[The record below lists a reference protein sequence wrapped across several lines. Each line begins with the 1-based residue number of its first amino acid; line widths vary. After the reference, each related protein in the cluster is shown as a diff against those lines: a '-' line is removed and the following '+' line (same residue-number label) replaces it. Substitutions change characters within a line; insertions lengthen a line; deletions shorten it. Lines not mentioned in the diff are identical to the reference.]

1 MKKFGI
7 QPRIPIKV
15 PNIAP
20 EAQPVITT
28 TETEVAI
35 QETET
40 VVTIPES
47 ETVVT
52 IPESE
57 TVVATHQC
65 PTCSQLFAILKT
77 SSKLPM

>member
-15 PNIAP
+15 PNVAP

-28 TETEVAI
+28 TETE
-35 QETET
+35 T
-40 VVTIPES
+40 VVTIPEI
-47 ETVVT
+47 ETVMT
-52 IPESE
+52 TTEPEP
-57 TVVATHQC
+57 VVATHQC
-65 PTCSQLFAILKT
+65 PTCSQIFAILKT

>member
-28 TETEVAI
+28 T
-35 QETET
+35 
-40 VVTIPES
+40 ES

>member
-15 PNIAP
+15 PNVAP

-28 TETEVAI
+28 TETE
-35 QETET
+35 T
-40 VVTIPES
+40 VVTIPEI
-47 ETVVT
+47 ETVMT
-52 IPESE
+52 TTESE
-57 TVVATHQC
+57 PVVATHQC

>member
-15 PNIAP
+15 PNVAP

-28 TETEVAI
+28 TETE
-35 QETET
+35 T
-40 VVTIPES
+40 VVTIPEI
-47 ETVVT
+47 ETVMT
-52 IPESE
+52 TTEPEP
-57 TVVATHQC
+57 VVATHQC

>member
-15 PNIAP
+15 PDIAP

-35 QETET
+35 PETET
-40 VVTIPES
+40 VVAIPE
-47 ETVVT
+47 
-52 IPESE
+52 IE
-57 TVVATHQC
+57 TVVATHEC

>member
-15 PNIAP
+15 PNVAP

-28 TETEVAI
+28 TETE
-35 QETET
+35 T
-40 VVTIPES
+40 VVTIPEI
-47 ETVVT
+47 ETVMT
-52 IPESE
+52 TPESE
-57 TVVATHQC
+57 PVVATHQC

>member
-15 PNIAP
+15 PDIAP
-20 EAQPVITT
+20 DAQPAITT
-28 TETEVAI
+28 T
-35 QETET
+35 ETET
-40 VVTIPES
+40 VVTIPEA

-65 PTCSQLFAILKT
+65 PTCSQIFAILKT

>member
-15 PNIAP
+15 PNVAP

-28 TETEVAI
+28 TETE
-35 QETET
+35 T
-40 VVTIPES
+40 VVTIPEI
-47 ETVVT
+47 ETVMT
-52 IPESE
+52 TTESE
-57 TVVATHQC
+57 LVVATHQC